1 MPLRAVIIDDHRLL
15 AQSIALALRLEG
27 VDCSVAD
34 LTDPEQLM
42 ADVTAEPPDVVLLDL
57 DLGPPIGD
65 GAELVAPL
73 VSAGSR
79 VLVLS
84 ASTDPVRLGSAL
96 ESGAVGVLAKTEP
109 IDVLLAAAAQ
119 AARGR
124 PAMSEQRR
132 NELLAAAVER
142 RVRRTVSLEPF
153 TRLSEREAG
162 VLRSLALGHSV
173 ATIAAQA
180 HVSEATVRSQ
190 VRGVLT
196 KLGAGSQL
204 EAVAHAH
211 RSGWLEASGVS
222 PSAW

>member
-1 MPLRAVIIDDHRLL
+1 MVLRAVIVDDHRLL

-27 VDCSVAD
+27 IDCSVAD
-34 LTDPEQLM
+34 LGDPQGLV
-42 ADVTAEPPDVVLLDL
+42 DDLSAEPPDVVLLDL

-65 GAELVAPL
+65 GADLVRPL
-73 VSAGSR
+73 TRAGSR

-96 ESGAVGVLAKTEP
+96 EAGAVGVLAKTEP
-109 IDVLLAAAAQ
+109 IDVLLAAAVK
-119 AARGR
+119 AARGE

-153 TRLSEREAG
+153 SRLSEREAQ

-173 ATIAAQA
+173 ATIAARA

-211 RSGWLEASGVS
+211 RSGWLGVS